1 MRPAPAEQELHR
13 HLETGEHGGIVVLE
27 AVVDE
32 ADYDFAVFQRGVPAE
47 DAHVV
52 GDARFRAGGAQG
64 FGHVFQQVRPDMGGG
79 PCRGPASVRLPC
91 GGGVLSERQLPQR
104 GADADFGQPGDGGE
118 LPFVERAC
126 GKLEGEQKRSVRDT

>member
-47 DAHVV
+47 DA
-52 GDARFRAGGAQG
+52 
-64 FGHVFQQVRPDMGGG
+64 MW
-79 PCRGPASVRLPC
+79 
-91 GGGVLSERQLPQR
+91 
-104 GADADFGQPGDGGE
+104 
-118 LPFVERAC
+118 
-126 GKLEGEQKRSVRDT
+126 